1 MWVQILNPS
10 ETFGD
15 IMVDYSY
22 VECTSAC
29 ITALTS
35 FRKQYPDHRPK
46 EIQKSIDK
54 GKWRA
59 SLCVNTCFLIWLGCF
74 VFSQRLFMIHINA
87 ASIHA

>member
-1 MWVQILNPS
+1 MLNPS

-35 FRKQYPDHRPK
+35 FRKVCNL
-46 EIQKSIDK
+46 I
-54 GKWRA
+54 
-59 SLCVNTCFLIWLGCF
+59 VFLHV
-74 VFSQRLFMIHINA
+74 VFRTA
-87 ASIHA
+87 